1 MGATDMTAT
10 MIPTPTPATAT
21 PGPATTAGA
30 GLVASSLAVARR
42 TVRKFVRTPQL
53 IVVSTVQGV
62 LFLLIFRYV
71 FGGAIDSGGLGYVKF
86 LVPGF
91 ITTMILFAGTGAATG
106 VAEDVQSGFFDRL
119 RSLPI
124 PRAAAVV
131 GRVLADSGLLV
142 WTLAVTT
149 AVGFATGF
157 RLSTDVP
164 HGLAAFGLCVLFG
177 FAFEWLF
184 ITLGLVAGNAEAA
197 QGMSM
202 LVFPL
207 TFVSS
212 AYVPTSTMPSWMQP
226 IAEHQ
231 PITAMVNAVRCLTG
245 GPAAEALLGHTTG
258 HYVVASLAWA
268 AGIVLVCAPLAVA
281 RFARR

>member
-1 MGATDMTAT
+1 MTAT
-10 MIPTPTPATAT
+10 TVAPPSSSTRTYEPPRGSGLAT
-21 PGPATTAGA
+21 
-30 GLVASSLAVARR
+30 SSIAVAKRTARR
-42 TVRKFVRTPQL
+42 FMRTPQL
-53 IVVSTVQGV
+53 IVMSTVQGV
-62 LFLLIFRYV
+62 LFLLLFRYV
-71 FGGAIDSGGLGYVKF
+71 FGGAVDVGGVSYVDF

-91 ITTMILFAGTGAATG
+91 ITTTILFAGTGAAVG
-106 VAEDVQSGFFDRL
+106 VADDIQSGFMDRL

-131 GRVLADSGLLV
+131 GRALADSGLLV

-157 RLSTDVP
+157 RMSTDVG

-184 ITLGLVAGNAEAA
+184 VTIGLITGNAQAA
-197 QGMSM
+197 QGMAM

-212 AYVPTSTMPSWMQP
+212 AYVPVSTMPPWMQGF
-226 IAEHQ
+226 AEHQ
-231 PITAMVNAVRCLTG
+231 PITVMVNAVRCLTG
-245 GPAAEALLGHTTG
+245 GGEVEALLGHG
-258 HYVVASLAWA
+258 AAHYVGLSLLWA
-268 AGIVLVCAPLAVA
+268 AGIVAVFGPLAVA
-281 RFARR
+281 RFSRR